1 MQADIFLSYFKN
13 YCSFVAGMGLAP
25 ICFSIFAFVSLFLLY
40 DTDMLEDLDHLSTRL
55 AKLLAYTQQ
64 MFAEQTALQAR
75 LAQAEAELDAF
86 RAQLAQEGTQAQ
98 VLSRQAKTAASE
110 RDVLQ
115 GSLELFKQE
124 HQTLQTQLAARD
136 KEVSALRDVSA
147 QARQR
152 IEAVL
157 ERLPGATQTEGQQ

>member
-1 MQADIFLSYFKN
+1 MQADIFCHSKKINVCLSSMLVTNQFTR
-13 YCSFVAGMGLAP
+13 
-25 ICFSIFAFVSLFLLY
+25 LFLLY
-40 DTDMLEDLDHLSTRL
+40 DICMLEDLDHLSTRL

-64 MFAEQTALQAR
+64 LFAEQTALQAR
-75 LAQAEAELDAF
+75 LAQAEAERDAC

-98 VLSRQAKTAASE
+98 VLGRQAQTAASE

-115 GSLELFKQE
+115 GSLDLFRQE
-124 HQTLQTQLAARD
+124 HQTLQAQVAARD
-136 KEVSALRDVSA
+136 KEVSALRDVTA

-152 IEAVL
+152 IDAVL

>member
-1 MQADIFLSYFKN
+1 MWQTN
-13 YCSFVAGMGLAP
+13 Q
-25 ICFSIFAFVSLFLLY
+25 FAFLFLLY
-40 DTDMLEDLDHLSTRL
+40 DIDMLEDLDHLSTRL

-64 MFAEQTALQAR
+64 LFAEQTALQAR
-75 LAQAEAELDAF
+75 LAQAEAERDTF

-98 VLSRQAKTAASE
+98 VLSRQAQTAASE

-115 GSLELFKQE
+115 GSLDLFKQE

-136 KEVSALRDVSA
+136 KEVTALRGVTA

-152 IEAVL
+152 IDAVL
-157 ERLPGATQTEGQQ
+157 ERLPGATQAEEPQ